1 MAMLQVNSTLFFQI
15 GNFLALIWILNKL
28 MFRPFLELVERRK
41 QETDGTRK
49 KAEDIMDRAESVK
62 GSYDEGI
69 SAANSEA
76 GALSEVQRKAG
87 REESERILDEARAD
101 SEGYLTSSRRELQA
115 GLSEA
120 RKRIAGISVELA
132 GEMAGKI
139 LGRNTR

>member
-41 QETDGTRK
+41 EETDGARK
-49 KAEDIMDRAESVK
+49 KAEDIMDRAASVK

-76 GALSEVQRKAG
+76 GALSEVERKAG

-101 SEGYLTSSRRELQA
+101 SAGYLTSSRCELQTGLTEVRKQIA
-115 GLSEA
+115 GLSA
-120 RKRIAGISVELA
+120 DLA
-132 GEMAGKI
+132 GEMARKI

>member
-87 REESERILDEARAD
+87 REEGERIMDEARANS
-101 SEGYLTSSRRELQA
+101 SEYLASTWKELQA
-115 GLSEA
+115 GLLEE
-120 RKRIAGISVELA
+120 RKQIAGISIDLA
-132 GEMAGKI
+132 GEMARKI

>member
-41 QETDGTRK
+41 EVTDGARK

-87 REESERILDEARAD
+87 REESERIMDEARAN
-101 SEGYLTSSRRELQA
+101 SAGFLASSRQDLQA
-115 GLSEA
+115 GLTEV
-120 RKRIAGISVELA
+120 RKQIAGLSVELA
-132 GEMAGKI
+132 GEMTRKI

>member
-41 QETDGTRK
+41 EETDGARK

-101 SEGYLTSSRRELQA
+101 SAGVLASSRQDLQA
-115 GLSEA
+115 GLTEV
-120 RKRIAGISVELA
+120 RKQIAGLSVELA
-132 GEMAGKI
+132 GEMTRKI